1 MFQSQSD
8 TIAAIAT
15 ASTGGGVSIIRISG
29 KEAVEKTEGI
39 LSFSSK
45 KLSEFGSHTVH
56 YGHVVDKRRV
66 GDKSHLTDDAY
77 LAEGSGKVIDEVLV
91 LIMREPNSYTREDV
105 VEIQCHGS
113 ALVCQEILDL
123 LLSNGIRMA
132 EPGEFTKR
140 AFLNGRIDLSQAEA
154 VMDLIE
160 SKSRYALE
168 SSVSQLNGIIK
179 YKVKEIRSMILDDVA
194 FIEAALDDPEHL
206 SMDGFR
212 EKFEQN
218 ILYAM
223 SELKKM
229 IENYRN
235 GRLIRQGVQTV
246 IIGKPNVG
254 KSSFLNAILGT
265 DRAIVTNVPGTTRDT
280 LEEDVRLGDLL
291 LHLIDTAGIHDT
303 DDPVEKIGIERAKEN
318 LERADF
324 CILIIDGSSEL
335 TEADKK
341 LLLDISEMNSV
352 VLLNKNDLHVKVQE
366 EDIRKYTDKKVISFS
381 AQTGSGKDE
390 LEQYIKEQFYLDHL
404 SFNDEIYI
412 SNERQKQAV
421 VSSYD
426 SLKNVKESLDLDMGE
441 DFYTIDLM
449 SAYESLGTMIGES
462 LDDELA
468 DTIFRKFCM
477 GK

>member
-1 MFQSQSD
+1 MRMFQSD

-15 ASTGGGVSIIRISG
+15 ASTGGGVSIIRVSG
-29 KEAVEKTEGI
+29 EEAVEKVEPI

-45 KLSEFGSHTVH
+45 KLSEFSSHTVH
-56 YGHVVDKRRV
+56 YGHVVD
-66 GDKSHLTDDAY
+66 GT
-77 LAEGSGKVIDEVLV
+77 GKFVDEVLV
-91 LIMREPNSYTREDV
+91 LIMKGPNSYTREDV

-113 ALVCQEILDL
+113 ALICQEILDL
-123 LLSNGIRMA
+123 LLSTGVRMA

-140 AFLNGRIDLSQAEA
+140 AFMNGRIDLSQAEA

-160 SKSRYALE
+160 SKSRYALQ
-168 SSVSQLNGIIK
+168 SSMSQLNGIIK
-179 YKVKEIRSMILDDVA
+179 DKVIELRKMILDDVA
-194 FIEAALDDPEHL
+194 FIEAALDDPEHISL
-206 SMDGFR
+206 EGFVDQL
-212 EKFEQN
+212 EQN
-218 ILYAM
+218 VQYSI

-229 IENYRN
+229 IDNYRN

-265 DRAIVTNVPGTTRDT
+265 DRAIVTDVPGTTRDT

-291 LHLIDTAGIHDT
+291 LHLVDTAGIHDT
-303 DDPVEKIGIERAKEN
+303 SDPVERIGIERAKEN
-318 LERADF
+318 MGRADF
-324 CILIIDGSSEL
+324 CILILDGSCEL
-335 TEADKK
+335 TDADKH
-341 LLLDISEMNSV
+341 LLEVISDLNGV
-352 VLLNKNDLHVKVQE
+352 VLLNKNDLDVKVQE
-366 EDIRKYTDKKVISFS
+366 EDIRIYTDKRIISFS
-381 AQTGSGKDE
+381 TMTGSGKHE
-390 LEQYIKEQFYLDHL
+390 LEELIKEQFYLDQL

-421 VSSYD
+421 VSSY
-426 SLKNVKESLDLDMGE
+426 ESLQQVKNSIELGLGE

-449 SAYESLGTMIGES
+449 SAYESLGSMIGES
-462 LDDELA
+462 LDDDLA